1 MKKGKL
7 YLTALCLMQF
17 MLAQSQTNLQNNGIF
32 YISGG
37 SDIVYINGAFT
48 NAATASLT
56 NNGNLHVRQDLTNNQ
71 AGMAAG
77 TGTLYLNG
85 SIAQILGGTQTFRTN
100 HLNTNNSSGIALNIN
115 LSVAGLHTFANGIIT
130 TSATPNYLVYEAGSS
145 YTGATD
151 SRHVNGW
158 VKKIGSSNFTF
169 PVGNGTYLRDVSL
182 SNLSASSEFNCK
194 HNLVTPN
201 TTNVAAPI
209 LLVDNFEYWD
219 IPRVSGG
226 TAQVTMNWDNS
237 KISFPNYVLS
247 EIRTVNYATG
257 LWNDRGG
264 SASGDVTTTGVITS
278 NIVSDFGLYTFG
290 SMNWTVPVRF
300 LHFTAQRR
308 QNYTQL
314 DWSISRDVE
323 ADRFEVERSDD
334 AVNFRKIGTVAATGG
349 QPKYQYNDHIPLA
362 GKAWYRIRSIDKFN
376 KPSYSSI
383 ALVSESGNGEE
394 KLYIVNNP
402 VHQFIYV
409 AATGRFAGNYEY
421 QLFNAAGQLMQ
432 KGSISI
438 LGGFASI
445 PLSNAVA
452 PGVYIVDLQNKQHRL
467 SQKLVVR

>member
-17 MLAQSQTNLQNNGIF
+17 MLAQSQTNLQNNGIL

-37 SDIVYINGAFT
+37 SDIVFISGAFT
-48 NAATASLT
+48 NAGTASLT
-56 NNGNLHVRQDLTNNQ
+56 NNGNLYVRQNLTNNQ
-71 AGMAAG
+71 AGMPAG

-85 SIAQILGGTQTFRTN
+85 SIAQTLGGTQTFRTN
-100 HLNTNNSSGIALNIN
+100 HLNTNNSNGITLNIN
-115 LSVAGLHTFANGIIT
+115 LSVAGIHTFANGIIT

-151 SRHVNGW
+151 NRHVNGW
-158 VKKIGSSNFTF
+158 VKKIGSTNFTF
-169 PVGNGTYLRDVSL
+169 PVGNGTYLRDISL
-182 SNLSASSEFNCK
+182 SNLSANSEFNCK
-194 HNLVTPN
+194 HYLVTPN
-201 TTNVAAPI
+201 TTNVAAPVV
-209 LLVDNFEYWD
+209 LVDNFEYWD

-237 KISFPNYVLS
+237 KISFPNYSLP
-247 EIRTVNYATG
+247 EIRAVNYAAG
-257 LWNDRGG
+257 LWTDRGG
-264 SASGDVTTTGVITS
+264 AASGNVTTTGVITS
-278 NIVSDFGLYTFG
+278 NVVSNFGLYTFG
-290 SMNWTVPVRF
+290 SINWTVPIRF
-300 LHFTAQRR
+300 LQFTAQRR
-308 QNYTQL
+308 QNYSQL

-334 AVNFRKIGTVAATGG
+334 AVNFRKIGTVAAAGG
-349 QPKYQYNDHIPLA
+349 QFKYQYNDHIPLL

-383 ALVSESGNGEE
+383 ALVNEAGNGEE

-421 QLFNAAGQLMQ
+421 QLFNATGQLMQ
-432 KGSISI
+432 KGSINI